1 MPPNQKLNL
10 KSSQSHALTLPM
22 SDDDDDFENPS
33 QLISLTQNLKSQ
45 KPKIV
50 SQPKKKK
57 KNTKGSKLGKE
68 NIKASS
74 VAEKGF
80 ISEVRGSNFAQLNR
94 IELTR
99 DELKADNTQLDC
111 SFEVIESTRD
121 RFVERGN
128 QFEGNCTQKGCSLDV
143 IESTRDSLVERG
155 SGGGGEFEGDRFV
168 GRGIG
173 GGGEFEG
180 DGLVGR
186 GDGGGAAEFEGDR
199 LVGRGN
205 GGGGAAAEFEGYCSL
220 EAIESTMDNLVERG
234 NGGFLG
240 TGVSEMSDEFK
251 ETQEECSLEVIE
263 STLLEN
269 CSLDVDDNG
278 GSSEFSGEQSEED
291 IKKKGFELDEKK
303 GYLSN
308 SVESRLL
315 ASTRTSGT
323 SYSVRNED
331 HLDDISVT
339 DFELGTQLNVLME
352 LCSDIGEELKRNG
365 GERNGS
371 DGGLVKCPLCGTDI
385 SDLNEEMRL
394 VHSNE
399 CLDRD
404 EMQSVVVPPGAVTT
418 PGLTRQVGD
427 TSRVIEWLRGL
438 GLSRYEEA
446 FVKEEVDWETL
457 HWLTEEDLLSIGVTA
472 LGPRKKIVHALNELR
487 KENQRAGGRHA
498 ESSRIRVE
506 ESKNLPGNKLIT
518 EFFPGS
524 VAADRRRNC
533 PASSGQSM
541 VERNNNS
548 GRSVAARS
556 SKDSGRKRVVSR
568 DHGRK
573 TKVRD
578 IPSWCSV
585 PGTPFR
591 VDAFRYLRGDCT
603 HWFLTHFHM
612 DHYQGLTKSFC
623 HGKIYCS
630 SITAQ
635 LVHMKIG
642 VPWDRLEVL
651 PLNQKISIAGVDVT
665 CLDAN
670 HCPGSVIILFEP
682 SNGKTVLHTG
692 DFRFCEEMM
701 NISVLQSCPI
711 STLILDT
718 TYCNPEYDFPKQEAV
733 IQFVIDAIQAEAFNP
748 KTLFLI
754 GSYTIGKERLFL
766 EVARCLR
773 KKVYVGAA
781 KLRILECLGLSK
793 EDMQWF
799 TVNEH
804 ESQIHVVPMWT
815 IASFKRM
822 KYISNQY
829 SNRYNLIVAFSPTGW
844 TFGKGKKKSTGRRFK
859 QGTTIRYEVPY
870 SEHSSFTELREFVK
884 FISPHHIIPS
894 VNNDGPESTD
904 SMNALLIS

>member
-10 KSSQSHALTLPM
+10 KSSQLHSLTLPI

-50 SQPKKKK
+50 VSQSKKKRK
-57 KNTKGSKLGKE
+57 SKSLKLGKE
-68 NIKASS
+68 NIKVSS

-99 DELKADNTQLDC
+99 DELKVDNTQIDC
-111 SFEVIESTRD
+111 SFGVIEYTRD
-121 RFVERGN
+121 RLIERGN
-128 QFEGNCTQKGCSLDV
+128 EFEGNCTQIDCSLEV
-143 IESTRDSLVERG
+143 IESTRDSLIERG
-155 SGGGGEFEGDRFV
+155 SGGGGGEFEGDRFV
-168 GRGIG
+168 GRGNG
-173 GGGEFEG
+173 GGDEFEG

-186 GDGGGAAEFEGDR
+186 GNGGGGAAAEFEGDR

-205 GGGGAAAEFEGYCSL
+205 GGGERLVGRGNGGGGGGAEFEGDCSL
-220 EAIESTMDNLVERG
+220 EAIESTMYNLVERG
-234 NGGFLG
+234 NSGFLG
-240 TGVSEMSDEFK
+240 TGVSEMSDEFE

-278 GSSEFSGEQSEED
+278 GSIEF
-291 IKKKGFELDEKK
+291 KKGFELDEKK

-315 ASTRTSGT
+315 ASTRTLET

-352 LCSDIGEELKRNG
+352 LCSDIGEELNANG
-365 GERNGS
+365 GEQNGS
-371 DGGLVKCPLCGTDI
+371 DSGLVKCPLCGTDI

-404 EMQSVVVPPGAVTT
+404 EMQGVVDPPSAETT
-418 PGLTRQVGD
+418 PRLTRQVGD

-438 GLSRYEEA
+438 GLSKYEDA

-457 HWLTEEDLLSIGVTA
+457 HWLTEEDLLNIGVTA

-498 ESSRIRVE
+498 ESSRVSVE
-506 ESKNLPGNKLIT
+506 EIKNLPGNKLIT
-518 EFFPGS
+518 E
-524 VAADRRRNC
+524 RRNC

-541 VERNNNS
+541 VERNNNN

-568 DHGRK
+568 DHGRN
-573 TKVRD
+573 TKVRN

-612 DHYQGLTKSFC
+612 DRKLQGLTKSFC

-630 SITAQ
+630 SITMR
-635 LVHMKIG
+635 LVNMKIG

-651 PLNQKISIAGVDVT
+651 PLNQKINIGGVDV
-665 CLDAN
+665 
-670 HCPGSVIILFEP
+670 
-682 SNGKTVLHTG
+682 VLHTG
-692 DFRFCEEMM
+692 DFRFSEEMT

-718 TYCNPEYDFPKQEAV
+718 TYCKPEYDFPKQEAV
-733 IQFVIDAIQAEAFNP
+733 IQFVIDAIQAETFNP

-754 GSYTIGKERLFL
+754 GSYTIG
-766 EVARCLR
+766 
-773 KKVYVGAA
+773 AA
-781 KLRILECLGLSK
+781 KLRILECLGISK

-829 SNRYNLIVAFSPTGW
+829 SNSYNLIVAFSPTGW
-844 TFGKGKKKSTGRRFK
+844 TFGKGKKKSTGEGLSRVPLS
-859 QGTTIRYEVPY
+859 GNVSSYEVPY

-884 FISPHHIIPS
+884 FISPQHIIPS
-894 VNNDGPESTD
+894 VNNDSPESAD